1 MVTAHSDSM
10 SCPICG
16 SVTTSDLCS
25 VDGYLILRCATCATD
40 FVHPLPNESALKQ
53 YYDRGAWFE
62 GGERGGYKNY
72 DEQTNP
78 LLSGFAAMLDS
89 FGERGEGLSVLDV
102 GCGYGSH
109 LALAQK
115 RGWRCFGIEVSAH
128 ARKVAEERHGRSM
141 FVVDSAENLI
151 PHEFDLVVM
160 FDVIEHLSEPY
171 ALFYT
176 LFSKGAIAPKTKVII
191 TTPNARSTEAVADPS
206 SWAYRH
212 PPSHLVFYSAQSLDR
227 ILRRLRFKSVSVNG
241 QSKQEELN
249 EINSYPD
256 ENFPLN
262 DGLRRFSGLI
272 CEASGS
278 DFAEFAHERYV
289 PGTWSRLA
297 EYEHLPRYLYARN
310 LAAGRRVLDFGCGTG
325 YGTAVLSQTATSV
338 IGVDI
343 DANAIAWAR
352 DSHPPKNLSFEQ
364 RDDLGAGLSPRS
376 YDLITCFEM
385 IEHVPQEVQM
395 ATIKNLARLV
405 ADDGT
410 VVISTPNP
418 EITALYGHNPYHMR
432 EMNEEEFSELLSAH
446 FPHVRMFYQWVQPSV
461 LISPGWKDSARL
473 SVRELAWNERGLSAR
488 HAAVF
493 VALCSKHPVPET
505 EGCCYVDFRTDYVA
519 EEINRTNLLNQTRLD
534 QYTERELA
542 ASLGFQLTNTKA
554 DIDRYHARTQD
565 LESQLTD
572 TKADIDRYHARIQD
586 LMSEANTLRDT
597 ISRIQTSASWRLTAP
612 LRALKAMVSRRCG
625 SSRMNQDPRRGSEDA
640 ELNRGAG
647 GVQSVVGK
655 VASQETQIAYQE
667 AQIAS
672 LIVERDSILNSKT
685 WKITKPLRV
694 VYPLLV
700 TRPYRQIR
708 HFGLAIVR
716 NVIHF
721 MPIPDRQKDLLRTRL
736 FHYFEVIKGRRQLR
750 TAPPY
755 SAQELLL
762 VESAAGQEPVHL
774 VASPYTAETMAMGST
789 HRFLLVSHQFSRTGA
804 PRAVL
809 FLARAL
815 FQLYGVRPVVISP
828 DDGPMREEFEQEGFP
843 TVVDPQLFSYE
854 SYSFAACNFV
864 MGFERV
870 VVTSL
875 ASYPFIRYFRDIAK
889 HLSWWIHETEAG
901 FTAVAAMTSDLALLF
916 AASESIWLGSPLC
929 IPFASQ
935 YASREKLSLLL
946 YGCEDAALPP
956 RAPENGKVVFSI
968 VGSVEPRKGQDIF
981 LDAIARLPEDI
992 RQKGIF
998 RIIGSPLSYVSQR
1011 YCEKVRSGAALFRE
1025 VECVPDVSPDRL
1037 QELYAETMVIVSAS
1051 RDDPM
1056 PIVVTQGFMFS
1067 KVCLCSSAI
1076 GHAQLFEDGK
1086 EGLIFANESVEMLA
1100 EKMAWIISNPTESKA
1115 MGRAGR
1121 SVYEKFF
1128 DLNSFVQNVQKATA
1142 PDLS

>member
-1 MVTAHSDSM
+1 MQVAPYLNCGFFNRPIEKAGDIATAFESFLEHLKANEAPNYWDVHWTPQATLLRPDLIRYSKLVKIENAKELSAALSGWLGPQIVDPFTTRRANESLIPYLPELVTARSSELIRSLYAKDFE
-10 SCPICG
+10 
-16 SVTTSDLCS
+16 TF
-25 VDGYLILRCATCATD
+25 GYSEQPPEAKEI
-40 FVHPLPNESALKQ
+40 FSA
-53 YYDRGAWFE
+53 
-62 GGERGGYKNY
+62 
-72 DEQTNP
+72 EQ
-78 LLSGFAAMLDS
+78 FK
-89 FGERGEGLSVLDV
+89 
-102 GCGYGSH
+102 
-109 LALAQK
+109 LALTAVEII
-115 RGWRCFGIEVSAH
+115 RGRHQRLGEMSGEIDNLTQV
-128 ARKVAEERHGRSM
+128 VAERDGQI
-141 FVVDSAENLI
+141 DNLTQ
-151 PHEFDLVVM
+151 V
-160 FDVIEHLSEPY
+160 
-171 ALFYT
+171 
-176 LFSKGAIAPKTKVII
+176 
-191 TTPNARSTEAVADPS
+191 
-206 SWAYRH
+206 
-212 PPSHLVFYSAQSLDR
+212 
-227 ILRRLRFKSVSVNG
+227 
-241 QSKQEELN
+241 
-249 EINSYPD
+249 
-256 ENFPLN
+256 
-262 DGLRRFSGLI
+262 
-272 CEASGS
+272 
-278 DFAEFAHERYV
+278 
-289 PGTWSRLA
+289 
-297 EYEHLPRYLYARN
+297 
-310 LAAGRRVLDFGCGTG
+310 
-325 YGTAVLSQTATSV
+325 
-338 IGVDI
+338 
-343 DANAIAWAR
+343 
-352 DSHPPKNLSFEQ
+352 
-364 RDDLGAGLSPRS
+364 
-376 YDLITCFEM
+376 
-385 IEHVPQEVQM
+385 
-395 ATIKNLARLV
+395 
-405 ADDGT
+405 
-410 VVISTPNP
+410 
-418 EITALYGHNPYHMR
+418 
-432 EMNEEEFSELLSAH
+432 
-446 FPHVRMFYQWVQPSV
+446 
-461 LISPGWKDSARL
+461 
-473 SVRELAWNERGLSAR
+473 
-488 HAAVF
+488 
-493 VALCSKHPVPET
+493 
-505 EGCCYVDFRTDYVA
+505 VA
-519 EEINRTNLLNQTRLD
+519 E
-534 QYTERELA
+534 
-542 ASLGFQLTNTKA
+542 
-554 DIDRYHARTQD
+554 
-565 LESQLTD
+565 
-572 TKADIDRYHARIQD
+572 
-586 LMSEANTLRDT
+586 RD
-597 ISRIQTSASWRLTAP
+597 
-612 LRALKAMVSRRCG
+612 
-625 SSRMNQDPRRGSEDA
+625 
-640 ELNRGAG
+640 
-647 GVQSVVGK
+647 GVI
-655 VASQETQIAYQE
+655 ASQE
-667 AQIAS
+667 AQVAS

-700 TRPYRQIR
+700 TRPYRRIR

-716 NVIHF
+716 NVINF
-721 MPIPDRQKDLLRTRL
+721 MPIPERHKHLLRTRL

-755 SAQELLL
+755 SAQEWLL
-762 VESAAGQEPVHL
+762 VESAAGQEPLHL

-815 FQLYGVRPVVISP
+815 FQLHGVRPVVISP
-828 DDGPMREEFEQEGFP
+828 ADGPMREEFEQEGFP
-843 TVVDPQLFSYE
+843 TVVDPHLFSYE

-956 RAPENGKVVFSI
+956 RAPENGKVVFSV
-968 VGSVEPRKGQDIF
+968 VGSLEPRKGQDIF
-981 LDAIARLPEDI
+981 LEAIARLPEDI

-1037 QELYAETMVIVSAS
+1037 QELYAETTVIVSAS